1 LRGFF
6 ILLSPLMDQNFLD
19 KLFILIKTNRIMK
32 ALKALALSSIIFSYS
47 CSPQTKKEDNHQ
59 TQISFRQ
66 YSESV
71 KDTFYIDIQLPE
83 SYFKNPNKKYPTA
96 YLVDG
101 NFYFPMMSA
110 ITKQYQLAG
119 LMKSV
124 ILVGIGYKSFQMMD
138 SLRVRDYLY
147 PKALPSDEV
156 VTEGGG
162 QKFFDFITKEL
173 MPKIDAEYRTE
184 KENKALLGH
193 SFGGYFVLYS
203 LMNQFQNNRND
214 FKTFISASPSL
225 WYNHFYLNQ
234 LPELLSQNNGSLN
247 VFVTVG
253 DKEDPTWSVKP
264 VNDLSDKIL
273 EKKIKGLQF
282 QSRVYNLR
290 KPVAVFTDHINT
302 GFHSGGLRGGKQS
315 CRLGPKFSI
324 CLIQ

>member
-1 LRGFF
+1 
-6 ILLSPLMDQNFLD
+6 
-19 KLFILIKTNRIMK
+19 MK
-32 ALKALALSSIIFSYS
+32 ALKALTFLLVIFFYD
-47 CSPQTKKEDNHQ
+47 CSPESKQEDNQKAHIKF
-59 TQISFRQ
+59 TQ

-71 KDTFYIDIQLPE
+71 KDTFYIDIQLPA
-83 SYFKNPNKKYPTA
+83 SYFKNPGKKYPTA

-110 ITKQYQLAG
+110 ITEQYAFTG
-119 LMKSV
+119 LMKSM

-147 PKALPSDEV
+147 PKALPADEV

-162 QKFFDFITKEL
+162 KKFFDFITKEL
-173 MPKIDAEYRTE
+173 VPKVDADYRTE
-184 KENKALLGH
+184 KDNRALLGH

-203 LMNQFQNNRND
+203 LMNQLQNKRND

-225 WYNHFYLNQ
+225 WYNNFYLNQ
-234 LPELLSQNNGSLN
+234 LPELLSQNNKSLN

-264 VNDLSDKIL
+264 VNDLSEKIL

-282 QSRVYNLR
+282 ESKVYNHLNHMD
-290 KPVAVFTDHINT
+290 VALLSFTM
-302 GFHSGGLRGGKQS
+302 GLQEFMK
-315 CRLGPKFSI
+315 
-324 CLIQ
+324 

>member
-1 LRGFF
+1 
-6 ILLSPLMDQNFLD
+6 MN
-19 KLFILIKTNRIMK
+19 
-32 ALKALALSSIIFSYS
+32 ALKALTFLLVIFFYG
-47 CSPQTKKEDNHQ
+47 CSPESKQKDNRQAHIKF
-59 TQISFRQ
+59 TQ

-71 KDTFYIDIQLPE
+71 KDTFYIDIQLPAA
-83 SYFKNPNKKYPTA
+83 YFKNPDKKYPTA

-110 ITKQYQLAG
+110 VTEQYEFTG

-138 SLRVRDYLY
+138 SLRARDYLY

-162 QKFFDFITKEL
+162 HKFFDFITKEL
-173 MPKIDAEYRTE
+173 IPKVDADYRTQ
-184 KENKALLGH
+184 KDDKALLGH

-203 LMNQFQNNRND
+203 LMNQLQNKRND

-225 WYNHFYLNQ
+225 WYNNFYLNR
-234 LPELLSQNNGSLN
+234 LPVLLSENNSSLN

-253 DKEDPTWSVKP
+253 GKEDPTWSVKP
-264 VNDLSDKIL
+264 VNDLSEKIQ

-282 QSRVYNLR
+282 QSRVYNHLNQMD
-290 KPVAVFTDHINT
+290 VAVLSFTM
-302 GFHSGGLRGGKQS
+302 GLQEFMK
-315 CRLGPKFSI
+315 
-324 CLIQ
+324 